1 MVWIIVIVMCG
12 SVVQRY
18 LLAEIL
24 VAIYR
29 MKNSNWYDLIFSLVK
44 YFLERILRNSSPKFT
59 KEWRSYNYDDGNK
72 KLLIAKINGK
82 LYATDVICTHAYAEL
97 SDGFL
102 NEEDKTVTCPL
113 HLSAF
118 DLKSV
123 SSKESTS
130 WGTLEDLPR
139 KGRSRGGLCIV
150 RIISLQYRLDI

>member
-82 LYATDVICTHAYAEL
+82 LYVLMHMQNYPTDFWTRRIKPSHVPSTYLLLTSKVWVPKNPLVEVPL
-97 SDGFL
+97 
-102 NEEDKTVTCPL
+102 KTYQ
-113 HLSAF
+113 
-118 DLKSV
+118 
-123 SSKESTS
+123 
-130 WGTLEDLPR
+130 
-139 KGRSRGGLCIV
+139 GRSRGGLCIV